1 MDTGV
6 HTKTAG
12 QKRIGAKTAADQQEI
27 FRDAHTSG

>member
-1 MDTGV
+1 V
-6 HTKTAG
+6 G